1 VGGKPRFGV
10 NAFVILRDSES
21 AAAEVLAQ
29 ADEGAVAAFQAHV
42 QDAGA
47 STKERVGMWANSDLA
62 NLVQPNDG
70 FKTGLIGTPRQLIE
84 RIRALE
90 AAGVDL
96 ILCGFLD
103 FHDDP
108 PAFGASVIGKL
119 RC

>member
-1 VGGKPRFGV
+1 
-10 NAFVILRDSES
+10 
-21 AAAEVLAQ
+21 
-29 ADEGAVAAFQAHV
+29 
-42 QDAGA
+42 
-47 STKERVGMWANSDLA
+47 MWANSDPA

-108 PAFGASVIGKL
+108 AAFGASVIGKL